1 MKKRILILRIF
12 AAAMSVVMMILI
24 FNFSADNAQESG
36 QKSAE
41 ITEKIVQTVDPE
53 IVKKP
58 IEEQRRVYESVG
70 AYVRKSAH
78 FLEFAALG
86 FFLSLMVNTIYPDF
100 LRRFFIRRPACAPLS
115 HRSLGEGGSVSAPR
129 RRPLVFAAPA
139 SVKIRKNPFPSIS
152 AVSASTGQV
161 VLSPRP
167 RR

>member
-1 MKKRILILRIF
+1 MKKSILILRIF
-12 AAAMSVVMMILI
+12 SAAMSVVMMILI

-53 IVKKP
+53 IIKKP

-100 LRRFFIRRPACAPLS
+100 LRRFSITLGAGALYAAVDEIHQIFVPGRAAEFTDFLID
-115 HRSLGEGGSVSAPR
+115 SLGVSIGILISTAI
-129 RRPLVFAAPA
+129 FAII
-139 SVKIRKNPFPSIS
+139 KRIS
-152 AVSASTGQV
+152 LKKAQK
-161 VLSPRP
+161 
-167 RR
+167 